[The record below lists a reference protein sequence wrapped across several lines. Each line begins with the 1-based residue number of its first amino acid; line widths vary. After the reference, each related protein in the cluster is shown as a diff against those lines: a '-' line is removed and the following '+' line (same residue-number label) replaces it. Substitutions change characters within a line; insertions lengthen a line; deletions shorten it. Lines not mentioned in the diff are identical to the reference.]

1 METVAIVGK
10 PNVGKSTLFNRI
22 IHNTK
27 SIVDDEPGV
36 TRDRIYGTGEWLT
49 RKFHIIDTGGFSTKN
64 ATFQK
69 NINDQVQIA
78 IKEAN
83 IIIFLTSYKNGIDND
98 DIYISKLL
106 KKNAKNK
113 KIILVCNKAE
123 SFKDNNLSK
132 YYTLG
137 FGEPILISSAHGIG
151 IGDLLDEITKSMN
164 KNNND
169 CRKGITFCIIGRPN
183 VGKSSLMNRIL
194 NEERVIV
201 SEIAGTT
208 RDSIDVEFKYN
219 NQVYTIIDTAGIR
232 RKGKIQG
239 IEKYSVLRA
248 EKAIER
254 SEIIVLLLDG
264 SSEFTEQDEI
274 IGGIASKRNIPTIIV
289 VNKIDLI
296 NHSDIALNEIKK
308 IIRKKFKH
316 LSWAPILFISA
327 KENKKIHNIFN
338 TIKLIKKEAN
348 TKISTSLLNDVI
360 AKAQM
365 LQQAPLFKGART
377 NISYITQVESQIPT
391 FTIFC
396 SNVNSLHFSFSRYIE
411 NKIRDSFGLKNVPIT
426 LYWKDKNAKIRNN
439 EKK

>member
-1 METVAIVGK
+1 MQRTQINNYCKNQITRLDIDVLARLCTVL
-10 PNVGKSTLFNRI
+10 N
-22 IHNTK
+22 
-27 SIVDDEPGV
+27 
-36 TRDRIYGTGEWLT
+36 
-49 RKFHIIDTGGFSTKN
+49 
-64 ATFQK
+64 
-69 NINDQVQIA
+69 
-78 IKEAN
+78 
-83 IIIFLTSYKNGIDND
+83 
-98 DIYISKLL
+98 
-106 KKNAKNK
+106 
-113 KIILVCNKAE
+113 C
-123 SFKDNNLSK
+123 
-132 YYTLG
+132 
-137 FGEPILISSAHGIG
+137 G

-169 CRKGITFCIIGRPN
+169 TRKGITFCIIGRPN
-183 VGKSSLMNRIL
+183 VGKSSLMNKIL